1 MTREK
6 ALLEK
11 RIEEDFSLNELIE
24 RYYADIFRY
33 CLWHTADRQTAEDAA
48 QETFL
53 RLTRHFSSL
62 RNRKQVRAWIYK
74 IAANVCVDLYRKR
87 RWEEP
92 PGEMLYMERGYEQAE
107 GQVDFLKLIR
117 TLPPEQREVVIL
129 RFSQDL
135 TMREIGKVL
144 ELPLRTVQSR
154 LRSALKKL
162 KTIYQQEGEGDEE
175 RVL

>member
-1 MTREK
+1 
-6 ALLEK
+6 
-11 RIEEDFSLNELIE
+11 
-24 RYYADIFRY
+24 
-33 CLWHTADRQTAEDAA
+33 
-48 QETFL
+48 
-53 RLTRHFSSL
+53 
-62 RNRKQVRAWIYK
+62 
-74 IAANVCVDLYRKR
+74 
-87 RWEEP
+87 
-92 PGEMLYMERGYEQAE
+92 MERGYEQAE

-162 KTIYQQEGEGDEE
+162 KKIYQQEGEGDEE

>member
-1 MTREK
+1 M
-6 ALLEK
+6 
-11 RIEEDFSLNELIE
+11 
-24 RYYADIFRY
+24 
-33 CLWHTADRQTAEDAA
+33 
-48 QETFL
+48 
-53 RLTRHFSSL
+53 
-62 RNRKQVRAWIYK
+62 
-74 IAANVCVDLYRKR
+74 
-87 RWEEP
+87 
-92 PGEMLYMERGYEQAE
+92 
-107 GQVDFLKLIR
+107 DFLKLIR

-162 KTIYQQEGEGDEE
+162 KKIYQQEGEGDEE

>member
-11 RIEEDFSLNELIE
+11 RIEEDSSLDELIE
-24 RYYADIFRY
+24 RYYAGHFPVLPVAY
-33 CLWHTADRQTAEDAA
+33 SGSADGGGRGSGN
-48 QETFL
+48 FL

-162 KTIYQQEGEGDEE
+162 KKIYQQEGEGDEE